1 MFAVGR
7 RFKLNLDTIEDVV
20 GIRTF
25 FFGPTPLIPTLH
37 VFGVTPATPSAAM
50 IEACRGEVKS
60 KLCVVALFPVGKSEK
75 IECVNQICVIVLYK
89 NKKI

>member
-20 GIRTF
+20 GILTF
-25 FFGPTPLIPTLH
+25 TFGLTSLVSTLH
-37 VFGVTPATPSAAM
+37 VFRVTPAKPSAAM
-50 IEACRGEVKS
+50 IEACRGEVKL

-75 IECVNQICVIVLYK
+75 IECVN
-89 NKKI
+89 

>member
-25 FFGPTPLIPTLH
+25 TFGLTPLVSTLH
-37 VFGVTPATPSAAM
+37 VFGVTPAESSAAM
-50 IEACRGEVKS
+50 IEACRGEVTS
-60 KLCVVALFPVGKSEK
+60 KLSVVTLFPVGKSEK
-75 IECVNQICVIVLYK
+75 IECGN
-89 NKKI
+89 